1 MTKSSKPQDSGDG
14 CIQVEKGLFPTC
26 LKMVLWSFWNDQQ
39 NPKNTINVVKM
50 VRVQEPTDIMGC
62 EEESS
67 IANNDGFSKILL
79 AHLTELQQVE
89 THI

>member
-1 MTKSSKPQDSGDG
+1 
-14 CIQVEKGLFPTC
+14 
-26 LKMVLWSFWNDQQ
+26 
-39 NPKNTINVVKM
+39 M